1 MIGTYLKCDKN
12 HCSKEVLVKNEGL
25 TELPEGW
32 LIGHLRA
39 EPFGSPVQLHFCSP
53 SCASMHLF
61 LIEGEEK
68 KSIEEFSVEEVA

>member
-53 SCASMHLF
+53 SCASMHQF
-61 LIEGEEK
+61 LIEDSEK
-68 KSIEEFSVEEVA
+68 RDLNSLAAEEVA